1 MKTRKY
7 AIITGIIILLMCLS
21 GCKSNKYD
29 KSGVKVVFEL
39 EGGTYQNST
48 LPVVYYYN
56 FKTDKNYLITDP
68 TSITEKAITRP
79 NYDLEGKCILC
90 YLFEN
95 NINKWNFETDRVS
108 KEGIT
113 LYAKWKK
120 KVSHTFN
127 LCYKNTKGEIVTLG
141 SYDASNGKTFP
152 ETWGYKSISK
162 VKSPEYGYTA
172 IAYVDEND
180 DPWDMNY
187 KHPGGEES
195 LAINIYLKCIKGIYT
210 VVTTPQEL
218 IAAKKNNIYLA
229 NDIDMNGA
237 EKLLDYGK
245 EFEGNGYTI
254 SNFSLSYDAS
264 KNALKEDL
272 EDNSRKSLY
281 ITIFG
286 DCKNAVIKNVN
297 FENVSISI
305 KTKYKPTYK
314 IYVLP
319 LAKTLENT
327 KIENV
332 KFSGSV
338 TIVELPEEFN
348 KETNLIIVTDEIY
361 YSKDDKSTIENCEI
375 KLNEKTN

>member
-7 AIITGIIILLMCLS
+7 AIITGIIVLLMCLS

-79 NYDLEGKCILC
+79 NYDLEGWYTEKE
-90 YLFEN
+90 Y
-95 NINKWNFETDRVS
+95 INKWNFETDRVS

-172 IAYVDEND
+172 IAYVDENG

-229 NDIDMNGA
+229 NDIDMDGA
-237 EKLLDYGK
+237 EFNILDYGK

-332 KFSGSV
+332 KFGGSV

-348 KETNLIIVTDEIY
+348 KETNLIVVTDEIY

>member
-1 MKTRKY
+1 M
-7 AIITGIIILLMCLS
+7 
-21 GCKSNKYD
+21 
-29 KSGVKVVFEL
+29 
-39 EGGTYQNST
+39 
-48 LPVVYYYN
+48 
-56 FKTDKNYLITDP
+56 
-68 TSITEKAITRP
+68 
-79 NYDLEGKCILC
+79 
-90 YLFEN
+90 
-95 NINKWNFETDRVS
+95 
-108 KEGIT
+108 
-113 LYAKWKK
+113 
-120 KVSHTFN
+120 SHTFN

-172 IAYVDEND
+172 IAYVDENG

-237 EKLLDYGK
+237 EFNILDYGK

>member
-1 MKTRKY
+1 M
-7 AIITGIIILLMCLS
+7 
-21 GCKSNKYD
+21 
-29 KSGVKVVFEL
+29 
-39 EGGTYQNST
+39 
-48 LPVVYYYN
+48 
-56 FKTDKNYLITDP
+56 
-68 TSITEKAITRP
+68 
-79 NYDLEGKCILC
+79 
-90 YLFEN
+90 
-95 NINKWNFETDRVS
+95 
-108 KEGIT
+108 
-113 LYAKWKK
+113 
-120 KVSHTFN
+120 
-127 LCYKNTKGEIVTLG
+127 
-141 SYDASNGKTFP
+141 
-152 ETWGYKSISK
+152 
-162 VKSPEYGYTA
+162 
-172 IAYVDEND
+172 
-180 DPWDMNY
+180 
-187 KHPGGEES
+187 
-195 LAINIYLKCIKGIYT
+195 
-210 VVTTPQEL
+210 TTPQEL

-237 EKLLDYGK
+237 EFNILDYGK

-348 KETNLIIVTDEIY
+348 KETNLIVVTDEIY
-361 YSKDDKSTIENCEI
+361 YSKDDKSTIENCGI
-375 KLNEKTN
+375 KLNEKPN

>member
-1 MKTRKY
+1 M
-7 AIITGIIILLMCLS
+7 
-21 GCKSNKYD
+21 
-29 KSGVKVVFEL
+29 
-39 EGGTYQNST
+39 
-48 LPVVYYYN
+48 
-56 FKTDKNYLITDP
+56 
-68 TSITEKAITRP
+68 
-79 NYDLEGKCILC
+79 
-90 YLFEN
+90 
-95 NINKWNFETDRVS
+95 
-108 KEGIT
+108 
-113 LYAKWKK
+113 
-120 KVSHTFN
+120 
-127 LCYKNTKGEIVTLG
+127 
-141 SYDASNGKTFP
+141 
-152 ETWGYKSISK
+152 
-162 VKSPEYGYTA
+162 
-172 IAYVDEND
+172 
-180 DPWDMNY
+180 
-187 KHPGGEES
+187 
-195 LAINIYLKCIKGIYT
+195 
-210 VVTTPQEL
+210 VTTPQEL

-237 EKLLDYGK
+237 EFNILDYGK

>member
-79 NYDLEGKCILC
+79 NYDLEGWYTEKE
-90 YLFEN
+90 Y
-95 NINKWNFETDRVS
+95 INKWNFETDRVS

-195 LAINIYLKCIKGIYT
+195 LAINIYLKCIK
-210 VVTTPQEL
+210 
-218 IAAKKNNIYLA
+218 
-229 NDIDMNGA
+229 
-237 EKLLDYGK
+237 
-245 EFEGNGYTI
+245 
-254 SNFSLSYDAS
+254 
-264 KNALKEDL
+264 
-272 EDNSRKSLY
+272 
-281 ITIFG
+281 
-286 DCKNAVIKNVN
+286 
-297 FENVSISI
+297 
-305 KTKYKPTYK
+305 
-314 IYVLP
+314 
-319 LAKTLENT
+319 
-327 KIENV
+327 
-332 KFSGSV
+332 
-338 TIVELPEEFN
+338 
-348 KETNLIIVTDEIY
+348 
-361 YSKDDKSTIENCEI
+361 
-375 KLNEKTN
+375 

>member
-1 MKTRKY
+1 MKHNRCT
-7 AIITGIIILLMCLS
+7 IILIVIALVTLMY
-21 GCKSNKYD
+21 GCTNNTTD
-29 KSGVKVVFEL
+29 FGNVKVIFEL
-39 EGGTYQNST
+39 EGGTYQSST

-56 FKTDKNYLITDP
+56 FKTDKSYLITDP

-79 NYDLEGKCILC
+79 NYDLEGW
-90 YLFEN
+90 YTEREYV
-95 NINKWNFETDRVS
+95 NKWNFETDRVP

-127 LCYKNTKGEIVTLG
+127 LCYKNTKGEIVTIG

-172 IAYVDEND
+172 IAYVDENGN
-180 DPWDMNY
+180 PWDMSY

-210 VVTTPQEL
+210 VVTTQQEL
-218 IAAKKNNIYLA
+218 IAAKKDNIYLA

-237 EKLLDYGK
+237 EFNILDYGK
-245 EFEGNGYTI
+245 EFEGNGHTI

-264 KNALKEDL
+264 KNALKGDL

-332 KFSGSV
+332 KFSGSF
-338 TIVELPEEFN
+338 TIIELPEEFN

-361 YSKDDKSTIENCEI
+361 YSKDDKSTIDNCEI
-375 KLNEKTN
+375 KLDEQTN